1 MRRVLPAV
9 LPAILAVALTV
20 GCSRHSPP
28 HIGEWS
34 ADFFLAGDVP
44 VSKGTWR
51 FLDNGTIQAIYEKPP
66 AAPYVLEG
74 RFTFDYSKN
83 PIQLDINWND
93 NVTLRGIARF
103 VGESKNRMHIVYSSS
118 SPGRPAHFEG
128 KEPFWWLTKK
138 VKK

>member
-1 MRRVLPAV
+1 MRRSIWVVAV
-9 LPAILAVALTV
+9 LAAVLIV
-20 GCSRHSPP
+20 GCSRQPPP
-28 HIGEWS
+28 HVGEWS
-34 ADFFLAGDVP
+34 TDFFLAGDVP
-44 VSKGTWR
+44 ISTGTWN
-51 FLDNGTIQAIYEKPP
+51 FFENGTIQAIYVKPP

-103 VGESKNRMHIVYSSS
+103 AGEGKNRMHIVYSSYS
-118 SPGRPAHFEG
+118 RERPTNFEA